1 MFNIFR
7 NLSDLPKH
15 LERNKILKPKAFYIN
30 KYYKDLNII
39 ESCIDLNT
47 LIILYEND
55 KIIAVDIKNTNLN
68 NINNVFSKNSNNIFN
83 NSEFNPIEKILEINL
98 FTDNTKIPKS
108 ISINKLRN
116 SLFIVYLQNELN
128 NLELK
133 CCEIKLSEIR
143 KNLALKNKIYEN
155 FPLKNLKKI

>member
-39 ESCIDLNT
+39 ESCIDFNT
-47 LIILYEND
+47 LIILYENH
-55 KIIAVDIKNTNLN
+55 KIIAMDIKNTNLN
-68 NINNVFSKNSNNIFN
+68 NNNISKNSNNFFN
-83 NSEFNPIEKILEINL
+83 NSEFNHIEKILEINL
-98 FTDNTKIPKS
+98 FSDNTKIQKS